1 MASLTAGGAFRRS
14 PRFLSGRGCEPAG
27 EAAAT
32 FEELARLLGPPDTA
46 VTRPPLWVLN
56 VEPCAGGQ
64 LTARLSVSYPD
75 LSPRDDPAGLFTFV
89 IGAHR
94 DSPAAVARLTAAITA
109 SRLSV
114 MPVPHP
120 CVSYINAVNGRC
132 ERRCYPT
139 AADAYGAASSER
151 PFSSTRLSLGYCSE
165 AHPPEPAAAGAARL
179 PAGR

>member
-14 PRFLSGRGCEPAG
+14 PRFLSGSGCEPAG

-32 FEELARLLGPPDTA
+32 FEARARRLGPPATA

-56 VEPCAGGQ
+56 VEPCSGG
-64 LTARLSVSYPD
+64 LFTARLSVSYPD
-75 LSPRDDPAGLFTFV
+75 RSPRADPAGLFIFV

-94 DSPAAVARLTAAITA
+94 DNPAAVARLAAAIEA
-109 SRLSV
+109 SRLASL
-114 MPVPHP
+114 PVPHP

-132 ERRCYPT
+132 ERRCYAT

-151 PFSSTRLSLGYCSE
+151 PFSSTRLSLGYCLE
-165 AHPPEPAAAGAARL
+165 AHLPELAAADALCL